1 MTLINDSFY
10 KDNMVVVDLGAI
22 IHILTVRRTTIR
34 RKHVQT
40 GERDGKD
47 GWKKTARRNVENV
60 VEVVVDVSK
69 IG

>member
-1 MTLINDSFY
+1 M
-10 KDNMVVVDLGAI
+10 VDLGAI
-22 IHILTVRRTTIR
+22 IHILTVRRTTIQ

-47 GWKKTARRNVENV
+47 GWKQTAQRNVENV
-60 VEVVVDVSK
+60 VVLVGDVSK